1 MRRRAAVSIH
11 ARLERVRV
19 VRCGMAQHRDEYPD
33 TVKAVSTR
41 LRSSRGSRVQYF
53 VWQLMSSFGGH
64 CSHDRPWQR
73 GDRRGA
79 SEGVGVYVHLG
90 SVVSYDARKN
100 EQKSL

>member
-33 TVKAVSTR
+33 TVKAVKHASAFIKAPAGTV
-41 LRSSRGSRVQYF
+41 LYF

-79 SEGVGVYVHLG
+79 SKGVGVYVHLG
-90 SVVSYDARKN
+90 SVVSYELRCA
-100 EQKSL
+100 EE